1 MRTRAIQILV
11 VGGLVALAIVL
22 RKPARRLPETP
33 EDAVNA
39 FFDAATRGDD
49 EAYLALV
56 DGELRESLRNTRSQ
70 VGAEAFRRDL
80 RKSVSGIKGLA
91 VARSDAAP
99 SGQVALDV
107 EIVFAD
113 RKERQQV
120 LVSHQA
126 GRGWII
132 TAIGPAEATK
142 PAIPYG
148 TPVFEE

>member
-1 MRTRAIQILV
+1 MKTRAVQILV
-11 VGGLVALAIVL
+11 VTGLVALALLL

-91 VARSDAAP
+91 IARSDAP
-99 SGQVALDV
+99 GEQVALEV
-107 EIVFAD
+107 EIVFAG
-113 RKERQQV
+113 RKERQQIV
-120 LVSHQA
+120 VSPR

-132 TAIGPAEATK
+132 TTIGPAEAIK

-148 TPVFEE
+148 TPVFQE